1 MPTTVVIGT
10 GISAAAYLLSVSRD
24 LGRITALGNPDLWN
38 QMDPAHRMGQ
48 PTPLLTG
55 NLLGH
60 GRVDRGFS
68 QDPRQPEFMRAG
80 LFATAMRYY
89 LRTRSHFR
97 VPDSFVEK
105 IVRRPNRQYRV
116 SFCAGHE
123 RFYTDVDNVIIAMG
137 TGPSRAL
144 MAGEDGRLEVNVSGM
159 GGHVLGGNE
168 FLSPAWTMPHGDCR
182 GKDVVVYGG
191 SATAAWVVEM
201 AEMRG
206 MNVVC
211 WFTRPGDGSTG
222 WDPASR
228 FRDAFPAGGRNRQLE
243 EDYRGVRVVRRL
255 THIKFYP
262 GANFLGMTFR
272 NQAGQ
277 KVLLVADIFVYALG
291 AEHTRNAGVRRMLD
305 QTLQDQLVAFYDR
318 NLAISARPSLLAVG
332 TPDSS
337 LMIVGS
343 AMSSS
348 AGFGGGEL
356 TLQGDP
362 TQRLSTLARYA
373 DISNTL
379 PPSARPTEGIAMVMA
394 SVEALNE
401 YIPVR
406 TAQNARLVTYTAPRL
421 THTGERNPYGGRQ
434 RRRIVDFEWDI
445 NYNTSNR
452 TQLAV
457 FLAQTTDL
465 SPFAANLAVALIV
478 HLRTRAQN
486 VFGLSDPKVQLI
498 IAVAEAFARIG
509 RATVENLEDVRY
521 RSDRTLGVDHFV
533 TVCVHALTTD
543 PDWVNYWRRYSISC

>member
-24 LGRITALGNPDLWN
+24 LGHITALGNPDLWN
-38 QMDPAHRMGQ
+38 QMDPQHRMGQ

-68 QDPRQPEFMRAG
+68 RTPRQNEFMRAG
-80 LFATAMRYY
+80 VFATVMRHY
-89 LRTRSHFR
+89 LRTRSHLR
-97 VPDSFVEK
+97 VPGSLVEN
-105 IVRRPNRQYRV
+105 IVRLPNRQYRV
-116 SFCAGHE
+116 RFSAERE
-123 RFYTDVDNVIIAMG
+123 RFYTDVDNVIVAMG
-137 TGPSRAL
+137 GGPSRAL

-159 GGHVLGGNE
+159 GGYVVGGNE

-201 AEMRG
+201 AEMRR

-211 WFTRPGDGSTG
+211 WFTRPDERTG
-222 WDPASR
+222 NWDPDSR
-228 FRDAFPAGGRNRQLE
+228 FEPAFPAGGRNARLE
-243 EDYRGVRVVRRL
+243 VAYQDRRVVRRL

-272 NQAGQ
+272 NQAGE
-277 KVLLVADIFVYALG
+277 KILLVADLFVYALG
-291 AEHTRNAGVRRMLD
+291 FEHTRDAGVRRMLD
-305 QTLQDQLVAFYDR
+305 QAIQDQLVAFYDR

-401 YIPVR
+401 YIPVTVAR
-406 TAQNARLVTYTAPRL
+406 NARVVTYTTPRL
-421 THTGERNPYGGRQ
+421 THTGELNPYGGRQ

-457 FLAQTTDL
+457 YLAQTTDL
-465 SPFAANLAVALIV
+465 NPFAANLAVALIV

-486 VFGLSDPKVQLI
+486 VFGLSDPQVQLI
-498 IAVAEAFARIG
+498 IAVAEGFVRAAR
-509 RATVENLEDVRY
+509 ALDPNLEVTRY
-521 RSDRTLGVDHFV
+521 LNDRLLGADRFITLCMDFM
-533 TVCVHALTTD
+533 TTD
-543 PDWVNYWRRYSISC
+543 PTWVNFWRLYSINC

>member
-1 MPTTVVIGT
+1 
-10 GISAAAYLLSVSRD
+10 
-24 LGRITALGNPDLWN
+24 
-38 QMDPAHRMGQ
+38 MDPQHRMGQ

-68 QDPRQPEFMRAG
+68 RTPRQPEFMRAG

-89 LRTRSHFR
+89 LRTQSHFR
-97 VPDSFVEK
+97 VPDSLVEN
-105 IVRRPNRQYRV
+105 IVRLPSRQYRV
-116 SFCAGHE
+116 YFCEG
-123 RFYTDVDNVIIAMG
+123 RQKFYMDVDNVIIAMG

-144 MAGEDGRLEVNVSGM
+144 MAGEDGTLEVNVSGM
-159 GGHVLGGNE
+159 RGYVVGGNQ
-168 FLSPAWTMPHGDCR
+168 FLSPTWTMPSGDCR
-182 GKDVVVYGG
+182 GKDVAVYGG
-191 SATAAWVVEM
+191 SATAAWAVEM

-211 WFTRPGDGSTG
+211 WFTRPDDRTG
-222 WDPASR
+222 NWDTASR
-228 FRDAFPAGGRNRQLE
+228 FRDAFPAGGRNSQLE
-243 EDYRGVRVVRRL
+243 QDYRGVRVVRRL
-255 THIKFYP
+255 TKVKFFAQAEFI
-262 GANFLGMTFR
+262 GLTFR
-272 NQAGQ
+272 NQANEE
-277 KVLLVADIFVYALG
+277 VRLAVDLLVYALG

-305 QTLQDQLVAFYDR
+305 QAIQDQLVAFYDR

-356 TLQGDP
+356 RLQGDP

-401 YIPVR
+401 YIPARVAR
-406 TAQNARLVTYTAPRL
+406 NARVVTYNAPFITRE
-421 THTGERNPYGGRQ
+421 GRYNPDFGHKQ
-434 RRRIVDFEWDI
+434 HVVDFEWDI

-457 FLAQTTDL
+457 YLAQTTDL
-465 SPFAANLAVALIV
+465 NPFAANLAVALIV

-486 VFGLSDPKVQLI
+486 VSGLSDPQVQLI
-498 IAVAEAFARIG
+498 IAVADAYVRHR
-509 RATVENLEDVRY
+509 RATDPNLELTRY
-521 RSDRTLGVDHFV
+521 LNDRLLGADRFITLCVD
-533 TVCVHALTTD
+533 AMTTD
-543 PDWVNYWRRYSISC
+543 HAWVTYWRRYSINC